1 MTTGRENHTATLL
14 ADGRVLITGGTGG
27 VGALQTAEIYDPATG
42 TFSVTGN
49 MIVPRWEHT
58 ATLLTNGKVLVAGGS
73 TTGGHDTA
81 TAELYD
87 PLTGSFAGTGDTRV
101 HPFPTATLLPNGKV
115 LLVGDASAEL
125 YDPGNGVFTSAG
137 PLVSPRQIHT
147 ATLLA
152 NGTVLIA
159 GGAGGTGL
167 GLAPSTALAEIYD
180 PATNSFAPTGSME
193 IGRLWHTATLLRDG
207 SVLVAGGAFSG
218 DGLHVAALPSAEIYK

>member
-1 MTTGRENHTATLL
+1 M
-14 ADGRVLITGGTGG
+14 
-27 VGALQTAEIYDPATG
+27 
-42 TFSVTGN
+42 
-49 MIVPRWEHT
+49 
-58 ATLLTNGKVLVAGGS
+58 
-73 TTGGHDTA
+73 
-81 TAELYD
+81 
-87 PLTGSFAGTGDTRV
+87 

-167 GLAPSTALAEIYD
+167 GLAPSTALPEIYD

-218 DGLHVAALPSAEIYK
+218 DGLHVAALHPLRFTSNEKPSITTLFQTAFADRIIFYSARIPEKMRAAAISFAHAACEQPHVPRCQEAMKLKPVPGTSREASA